1 MILNAITV
9 DVEDYYQVSAFANTV
24 GRDEWDSYESRVSA
38 NTRRLLDLFD
48 RYETKGTFFVLGCVA
63 EREPG
68 LVREIAGRGHEIACH
83 GYSHRLIY
91 DQTPEVFRSETQRAK
106 NLLEDLAQVPV
117 NGYRAASYSIT
128 ERSLWAL
135 DILCELGF
143 VYDSS
148 IFPVRHDRYGV
159 PGGERFP
166 YLQESPKGRRI
177 VEFPLST
184 WEIPGYRL
192 PVAGG
197 GYFRLFPYA
206 LTRTAFRTI
215 NNREQQPFIFYL
227 HPWEVDPDQ
236 PRLEGSWFSK
246 FRHYNNLD
254 KCYGRLET
262 LLKDF
267 RFTTAEAVLR
277 QQSDVM
283 LAEAMQSACGS
294 AAC

>member
-1 MILNAITV
+1 MIHNAITV
-9 DVEDYYQVSAFANTV
+9 DVEDYYQVSAFADTV
-24 GRDEWDSYESRVSA
+24 RRDAWDSYESRVSE

-48 RYETKGTFFVLGCVA
+48 QYDTKGTFFVLGCVA
-63 EREPG
+63 EREPD
-68 LVREIAGRGHEIACH
+68 LVREIARRGHEIACH
-83 GYSHRLIY
+83 GFSHRLIY

-106 NLLEDLAQVPV
+106 DFLEDLVQKSVK
-117 NGYRAASYSIT
+117 GYRAASYSIT
-128 ERSLWAL
+128 GKSLWAL

-143 VYDSS
+143 AYDSS

-166 YLQESPKGRRI
+166 YLQESPKGKQI

-206 LTRTAFRTI
+206 LTRTAFRAI
-215 NNREQQPFIFYL
+215 NREQQPFIFYL
-227 HPWEVDPDQ
+227 HPWEIDPEQ
-236 PRLEGSWFSK
+236 PRLEGGWFSR

-254 KCYGRLET
+254 KCYGRLEK
-262 LLKDF
+262 LLQDF
-267 RFTTAEAVLR
+267 RFTTAEAVLY
-277 QQSDVM
+277 QQKNTVLTD
-283 LAEAMQSACGS
+283 AMRSVCGS
-294 AAC
+294 ATC